1 MLQAFTDREREAIT
15 RLNEIL
21 LYLCAQNK
29 LITIRQLGTLLWV
42 AGNPGLS
49 MTEIADRSEQ
59 TLATVSR
66 HVRAL
71 RTYPQGQRNGIA
83 WIHSVPALDA
93 RLCPL
98 WLTKEGQRIVT
109 QMIALM
115 SVPRGSNNFG

>member
-1 MLQAFTDREREAIT
+1 MFQAFTDREREAIT

-29 LITIRQLGTLLWV
+29 LITIRQLGTLLCV

-49 MTEIADRSEQ
+49 MTEVADMSEQ

-71 RTYPQGQRNGIA
+71 KTYPQGQRKGIA
-83 WIHSVPALDA
+83 WVYSLPALDA
-93 RLCPL
+93 RLRPL

-109 QMIALM
+109 QMMAL
-115 SVPRGSNNFG
+115 VNAPARGK